1 METPT
6 YSSMSARV
14 SRKWDLFLCS
24 ASCDGYLPWEAVGKG
39 FLRATAIGAGC
50 VLAGGRVLQAGRA
63 SCLACPSVPLR
74 AREGVYSDA

>member
-39 FLRATAIGAGC
+39 FLGLQPLGQAVCWLAEECFRQEELP
-50 VLAGGRVLQAGRA
+50 VLPV
-63 SCLACPSVPLR
+63 PSVPLR
-74 AREGVYSDA
+74 AREGVYSDD